1 MSISKKSIFIGGL
14 SLGFVA
20 ILLAFFGNPA
30 NMAICVACFIRDTAG
45 AMKLHSAAPVQ
56 YVRPEI
62 AGIVLG
68 AASISFIRKER
79 NSVAGSSPAIRFILG
94 IVMMIG
100 ALVFLG
106 CPLRLVLRMAG
117 GDLNAYVGLI
127 GFAAGIFTGTI
138 ALKKG
143 FSLGKSHPTNQSSS
157 VVLPLFLLGIL
168 FLSVTTSLF
177 VTSSEGPGS
186 MHAPLL
192 IALAG
197 GIIFGITAQILRL
210 CFSGSLRDV
219 LLIKNY
225 NKLTIIGIFFSI
237 VLIYNLVSGNF
248 NLGFT
253 NQPIAHTEH
262 LWNILGMY
270 VVGLAGVLLSGCPLR
285 QLVLAGQGSSDASI
299 VVFGMFFGGAIA
311 HNFNLASSGE
321 GTTAAGRIATIIC
334 ILILLIIATTNRKKG
349 FK

>member
-1 MSISKKSIFIGGL
+1 MSISKKSMLFGGL

-20 ILLAFFGNPA
+20 IMLAFFGNPA

-68 AASISFIRKER
+68 AAGISFFRKER
-79 NSVAGSSPAIRFILG
+79 QSVAGSSPATRFILG
-94 IVMMIG
+94 MIMVIG
-100 ALVFLG
+100 ALIFLG

-127 GFAAGIFTGTI
+127 GFVAGILTGI
-138 ALKKG
+138 VALKQG
-143 FSLGKSHPTNQSSS
+143 FFLGKAKQTNQTSSFI
-157 VVLPLFLLGIL
+157 LPIFLLAIL
-168 FLSVTTSLF
+168 ILSVTTSLL

-186 MHAPLL
+186 MHAPVA
-192 IALAG
+192 IALLG
-197 GIIFGITAQILRL
+197 GLIFGITSQILRL
-210 CFSGSLRDV
+210 CFSGSIRDA

-225 NKLTIIGIFFSI
+225 DKLLIVGLFFTI
-237 VLIYNLVSGNF
+237 VLIYNLASGNF
-248 NLGFT
+248 NLSFA

-270 VVGLAGVLLSGCPLR
+270 IVGLAGVLLGGCPLR
-285 QLVLAGQGSSDASI
+285 QLILAGQGSSDATI
-299 VVFGMFFGGAIA
+299 VIFGMFFGGAIA
-311 HNFNLASSGE
+311 HNFNLASSGN
-321 GTTAAGRIATIIC
+321 GTTPEGRIATIIC
-334 ILILLIIATTNRKKG
+334 IFILLLIALTNRKQRA
-349 FK
+349 

>member
-1 MSISKKSIFIGGL
+1 MSLSKKAIFIGGL

-20 ILLAFFGNPA
+20 IMLAFFGNPA

-45 AMKLHSAAPVQ
+45 AMKLHTAAPVQ

-68 AASISFIRKER
+68 AAGISFFNKER
-79 NSVAGSSPAIRFILG
+79 HSVAGSSPATRFGLG
-94 IVMMIG
+94 MIMMIG
-100 ALVFLG
+100 ALIFLG

-138 ALKKG
+138 ALKNG
-143 FSLGKSHPTNQSSS
+143 FSLGKTHETNKTSS
-157 VVLPLFLLGIL
+157 VILPVFLLGIL
-168 FLSVTTSLF
+168 LLSVTTSLF
-177 VTSSEGPGS
+177 VASTEGPGS

-192 IALAG
+192 IALIG
-197 GIIFGITAQILRL
+197 GSIFGIAAQILRL
-210 CFSGSLRDV
+210 CFSGSIRDI

-225 NKLTIIGIFFSI
+225 DKLTIIGIFFAS

-248 NLGFT
+248 NLGFS
-253 NQPIAHTEH
+253 NQPIAHSEH
-262 LWNILGMY
+262 LWNILGLY
-270 VVGLAGVLLSGCPLR
+270 IVGLAGVLLGGCPLR
-285 QLVLAGQGSSDASI
+285 QLVLAGQGSSDATM

-321 GTTAAGRIATIIC
+321 GTTSAGRIATIIC
-334 ILILLIIATTNRKKG
+334 IVILLTIAITNRKKRS
-349 FK
+349 